1 MKELLQYLFES
12 IAATGLLFGCYR
24 LWLDRR
30 VGYGWCRGYLLGS
43 LLAGSC
49 IPLLEIPV
57 WPAETVVVAP
67 RTAVAAPAA
76 MPLPLPVADPAIPPE
91 TLCVGIW
98 LLGILLLA
106 GMMLRQLLRIA
117 GLHRDATV
125 SHHARYDLV
134 QTRQPIAAFSFWR
147 SIYLWHR
154 TPEAELPAIIAHE
167 ASHIAHRHTYE
178 RLAVEV
184 VKTLLWWNPFAWLTA
199 RRLAEVEE
207 FEADRDVLGAG
218 FGREAYMTTIY
229 RQLFGYTPEIA
240 NGLPHSLTKKR
251 FQMMTTTIERRGT
264 LLRLAAVV
272 PVLAGLVCAFS
283 FTARATEYRVAG
295 ETEPPAAAAGQTASA
310 VSETERTVDLHLT
323 ALHEGEPLFGAL
335 VLVKGS
341 PQGVV
346 TDREGRAKLSVPVG
360 ATVEVSYVDLA
371 TFRFTVADDSV
382 QPVEL
387 RCELQ
392 RENELDEVIVT
403 GAGSASGNR
412 GISKMLYVVDGEV
425 CPSIES
431 IPADRIES
439 LNVLKGES
447 ARAEY
452 GNAGANGVV
461 EVILKKEQPQ
471 NRVEEIVVVGYAPDE
486 TPAGTAGTAASAA
499 AANPTAP
506 AAAAFPVNAAAA
518 AANTAAANAATVA
531 APSAAA
537 ASPAS
542 SRRPMPVV
550 DEKGAFLVAEKMPR
564 FQGGELMQFVQW
576 VHTQLA
582 YPVEAYEKGISGQ
595 VVLKFII
602 SKEGLLTNVGVLASP
617 DRSLS
622 DEAVRVLESS
632 PAWTPGEQ
640 SGKRVDVAYVIPV
653 TFSLAEEPVA
663 EDEQVYVEAEKMPRF
678 RGGDLR
684 TFRNWVQS
692 KVRFPE
698 EALQAR
704 ISGVVLVRFIVGL
717 DGRLSSFEV
726 LQSPHPSLRAEVIRV
741 LNASPAW
748 TPGEQGGKPVRVQYT
763 LPVAF
768 VSK

>member
-1 MKELLQYLFES
+1 MNELLQYVLES
-12 IAATGLLFGCYR
+12 IVATGLLFGCYR

-30 VGYGWCRGYLLGS
+30 VGYGWSRGYLLGS

-49 IPLLEIPV
+49 IPLFEIPV
-57 WPAETVVVAP
+57 WPAETVVIASP
-67 RTAVAAPAA
+67 AAVAAPAVA
-76 MPLPLPVADPAIPPE
+76 PLPLPVADPTIPPE
-91 TLCVGIW
+91 TICAGIW
-98 LLGILLLA
+98 LLGVLLLA
-106 GMMLRQLLRIA
+106 GMMLRQSLCIV
-117 GLHRDATV
+117 GLHRDAIVT
-125 SHHARYDLV
+125 HHARYDLV
-134 QTRQPIAAFSFWR
+134 QTRQQIAAFSFLR

-184 VKTLLWWNPFAWLTA
+184 IKTLLWWNPFAWLTA

-207 FEADRDVLGAG
+207 FEADHDVLDAG

-295 ETEPPAAAAGQTASA
+295 ETEPPATAAVPAASA
-310 VSETERTVDLHLT
+310 APETGRTVDLHLT
-323 ALHEGEPLFGAL
+323 ALHEGKPLFGAL

-360 ATVEVSYVDLA
+360 ATVEVSYIDLA

-392 RENELDEVIVT
+392 RENELEEVIVL
-403 GAGSASGNR
+403 GMGSKAGSLGT
-412 GISKMLYVVDGEV
+412 SKRLYVVDGEV

-439 LNVLKGES
+439 LNVLKGET
-447 ARAEY
+447 ARTKY
-452 GNAGANGVV
+452 GVAGENGVV
-461 EVILKKEQPQ
+461 EIVLKKEEPQ
-471 NRVEEIVVVGYAPDE
+471 NRVEEIVVVGYVPDE
-486 TPAGTAGTAASAA
+486 TPAGTAASAA
-499 AANPTAP
+499 AANPTATV
-506 AAAAFPVNAAAA
+506 AATLSANAAAA
-518 AANTAAANAATVA
+518 AANTGAANAATVA
-531 APSAAA
+531 TPSAAA
-537 ASPAS
+537 SSPAS
-542 SRRPMPVV
+542 SRPMPVV

-564 FQGGELMQFVQW
+564 FQGGDLMQFIHW
-576 VHTQLA
+576 VHTQLV
-582 YPVEAYEKGISGQ
+582 YPAEAYEKGISGR
-595 VVLKFII
+595 VVLKFIL
-602 SKEGLLTNVGVLASP
+602 SKEGILTNIRVLASP
-617 DRSLS
+617 DQSLS

-640 SGKRVDVAYVIPV
+640 GGKRVDVAYVIPV

-663 EDEQVYVEAEKMPRF
+663 GDDPVYVEAEKMPRF

-698 EALQAR
+698 EALRAR

-717 DGRLSSFEV
+717 DGHLSSFEV

-748 TPGEQGGKPVRVQYT
+748 TPGEQGGKRVRVQYT